1 MARTIRDGSLGSRS
15 ARLRLASRR
24 EPYWTRLAK
33 GCYLGYR
40 KGAQGR
46 GAWIARWRDAAGRQH
61 FRALGAAD
69 DVLDA
74 DGVTSLSFDAAQA
87 RAREWFAT
95 APHGLSRRGGA
106 YTVAD
111 CMADY
116 LDWLRQHRKS
126 ARHIET
132 YVNAY
137 VLPSLGKIDT
147 AKLTPAMIR
156 RWHEG
161 IAAEPPRLRTRK
173 GKAQRYRAE
182 DPNPAEAQRK
192 RRLRANRHLVTLR
205 AALNRAWREGLIAS
219 SDAWVRVQQFPGVER
234 QRTQFLTRD
243 EARRLINT
251 CPSDLRALV
260 QAALLTGARYSELC
274 AVNVKD
280 FHEDSGTI
288 YVGASKSGKPRR
300 IILNDEGIAFFKV
313 QAVGHAP
320 ETPLLHKAGGS
331 RWARDHHRRPFKDA
345 ARRAG
350 LPASFTFH
358 ELRHT
363 WASLTIMAGAPLLV
377 VAQNLGHRD
386 TRMVELHYGHLTNS
400 YVVETIRRTAPSFG
414 LLRTTVAALDR

>member
-1 MARTIRDGSLGSRS
+1 MARMVRDGSTGSRS
-15 ARLRLASRR
+15 GRLRLAPRR

-40 KGAQGR
+40 KGAQGS
-46 GAWIARWRDAAGRQH
+46 GAWVARWRDAAGKQH

-74 DGVTSLSFDAAQA
+74 DGVTSLSFDTAQT
-87 RAREWFAT
+87 RARERLA
-95 APHGLSRRGGA
+95 AVPHGMSRRGGA

-132 YVNAY
+132 YVNTY

-156 RWHEG
+156 YWHER
-161 IAAEPPRLRTRK
+161 IAAEPPRLRTLK

-192 RRLRANRHLVTLR
+192 RRLRANRHLVTVR

-219 SDAWVRVQQFPGVER
+219 SDAWIRVQQFRGVER

-251 CPSDLRALV
+251 CPPDMRALV

-274 AVNVKD
+274 ALNVKD
-280 FHEDSGTI
+280 FHEDSGTLYI
-288 YVGASKSGKPRR
+288 GESKSGRPRR
-300 IILNDEGIAFFKV
+300 VILNSEGVSFLKQSTA
-313 QAVGHAP
+313 GHAP
-320 ETPLLHKAGGS
+320 EAPLLRKADGS

-345 ARRAG
+345 VTRAG
-350 LPASFTFH
+350 LAASFTFH

-363 WASLTIMAGAPLLV
+363 CP
-377 VAQNLGHRD
+377 
-386 TRMVELHYGHLTNS
+386 TR
-400 YVVETIRRTAPSFG
+400 
-414 LLRTTVAALDR
+414 